1 MEGVVEKLVWLF
13 WIDRFLKF
21 VVAPLFLFGV
31 GWGTLTVLERA
42 DHQPRSYITHLGQP
56 VTTEPLYIAAD
67 DCRKLAD
74 VLALSSSARQEFTV
88 ACAK

>member
-1 MEGVVEKLVWLF
+1 MSPYFEVWLKSF
-13 WIDRFLKF
+13 AKF
-21 VVAPLFLFGV
+21 VVAPAFLLLV
-31 GWGTLTVLERA
+31 GWVTLTLLDNEQHPA
-42 DHQPRSYITHLGQP
+42 RSYITHLGQP

-74 VLALSSSARQEFTV
+74 VLSLSASARQEFTV